1 VTSSFGSAD
10 VIVIGEAHDRVA
22 AEVYQRCRAKGLSM
36 KWPDRGAFARETS
49 VVIDGGTASVDPESP
64 ILLRRQVMGDGLAA
78 DGRFLAAEA
87 GSQLWAATALMRSPV
102 INRPSEH
109 GMPDWHPRVQ
119 VTRLRSDGRIDPH
132 LLIPERHTDT
142 PSLPSAE
149 YESEYLWQPPRG
161 TTGCGYRYRQRK
173 PADWTYARC
182 CVVGAGPAVPR
193 PRIRP
198 RGEPDQAK
206 AAKAS
211 RFFQPDVGP
220 PRPRGPVREARG
232 RSSRAAVTGSPVRAI
247 RTTCG
252 PIHSPAI
259 TAVI

>member
-22 AEVYQRCRAKGLSM
+22 CEVYQRCRVKGLNV

-49 VVIDGGTASVDPESP
+49 VMIDGVTASVDPDVP

-102 INRPSEH
+102 VNRPSEQ

-119 VTRLRSDGRIDPH
+119 VTRLRSDGRIDPQ

-142 PSLPSAE
+142 ASLSSAD
-149 YESEYLWQPPRG
+149 YESECLWQPPSG

-182 CVVGAGPAVPR
+182 CVVGDQVLTSARTERLADLSRRVARALDVEFCLIHWRVNPVGDAAELARVNTHPGAAELGEFFDGAVDLLIGLLLR
-193 PRIRP
+193 
-198 RGEPDQAK
+198 
-206 AAKAS
+206 
-211 RFFQPDVGP
+211 
-220 PRPRGPVREARG
+220 
-232 RSSRAAVTGSPVRAI
+232 
-247 RTTCG
+247 
-252 PIHSPAI
+252 
-259 TAVI
+259 